1 MIVMLDVGSL
11 KPATYNP
18 RKISEEQ
25 KATLQESIRQLGFVM
40 PVIVNKKN
48 NTIIAGHQRTNAARQ
63 LGLKSVPVQF
73 VDDIDIGDEIRFNQL
88 HNANATNPSNAKYA
102 GETFFGFT
110 EKPCK
115 EFTPISY
122 NSA

>member
-40 PVIVNKKN
+40 PVIVNKKI
-48 NTIIAGHQRTNAARQ
+48 TQ
-63 LGLKSVPVQF
+63 S
-73 VDDIDIGDEIRFNQL
+73 
-88 HNANATNPSNAKYA
+88 
-102 GETFFGFT
+102 
-110 EKPCK
+110 
-115 EFTPISY
+115 
-122 NSA
+122 